1 MSGVDAATAPPGSVA
16 VGAREPRPR
25 PARRRSRG
33 LEGYLFIAPALLL
46 FLVFIAGPFVA
57 AIALSLYHW
66 DLLTPA
72 TFAGLA
78 NFKALLH
85 DAVFRSAL
93 EHTFVFALASVV
105 THIGIGMAL
114 AVAVNRQMNRIV
126 RYFVRT
132 AFFFPFL
139 ISWAAVALLWKY
151 VLDPTFG
158 IGGYYVQ
165 QLGFSAPNWLN
176 SPSLAMPAL
185 IAVDW
190 WHTIGYTF
198 VILLAGLQTVPGELQ
213 EAARVDGANAW
224 QRFWSI
230 TLPVMSPTV
239 FFATII
245 TFIGAFQIFEPMF
258 IMTSGGPNGSTRS
271 IVMYTYEQAFQSFQV
286 GYASAVA
293 MVVFVVIMAVTL
305 LQFRLSRRWVHQ

>member
-1 MSGVDAATAPPGSVA
+1 MSVTAVPTGPLQQA
-16 VGAREPRPR
+16 PQRAHAPRR
-25 PARRRSRG
+25 KRRSWA
-33 LEGYLFIAPALLL
+33 GYLFVTPAVLL

-57 AIALSLYHW
+57 AIVLSLYQW

-72 TFAGLA
+72 AFVGLD
-78 NFKALLH
+78 NFVQLVGDPDLRRAL
-85 DAVFRSAL
+85 VN
-93 EHTFVFALASVV
+93 TFVFALASVV
-105 THIGIGMAL
+105 THIGIGMLLAL
-114 AVAVNRQMNRIV
+114 AVNRRMSSAV

-139 ISWAAVALLWKY
+139 VSWAAVSLLWRY

-158 IGGYYVQ
+158 IAGHYLER
-165 QLGFSAPNWLN
+165 LGLEAPNWLS

-198 VILLAGLQTVPGELQ
+198 VILLAGLQTVPSGLL

-224 QRFWSI
+224 QRFWSV
-230 TLPVMSPTV
+230 TLPLMSPTI
-239 FFATII
+239 FFATVI

-258 IMTSGGPNGSTRS
+258 IMTGGGPDGATRS
-271 IVMYTYEQAFQSFQV
+271 IVMYTYEQAFQRFQV
-286 GYASAVA
+286 GYASSVA
-293 MVVFVVIMAVTL
+293 LLVFVVVMAVTL